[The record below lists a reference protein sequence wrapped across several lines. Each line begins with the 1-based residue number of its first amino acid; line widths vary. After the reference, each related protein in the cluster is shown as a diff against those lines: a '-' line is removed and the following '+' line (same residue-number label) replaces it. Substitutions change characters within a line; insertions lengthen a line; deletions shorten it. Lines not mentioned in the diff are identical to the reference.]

1 MKFFQVKDGNALTN
15 YFAVLEAKI
24 KAKIYLRRKVF
35 YFVLENIPQ
44 PLGRIDDPE
53 FMFENSPYYIEIDNL
68 TDVTRVP
75 VNVPTL
81 GTGMRLMQA
90 AADATPRGT
99 VCLYA
104 RAGVRVDHDAI
115 VSRIVCEQWH
125 AGKNHKTNREMVCNA
140 KRH

>member
-1 MKFFQVKDGNALTN
+1 MGVARGPGNVRA
-15 YFAVLEAKI
+15 
-24 KAKIYLRRKVF
+24 
-35 YFVLENIPQ
+35 
-44 PLGRIDDPE
+44 
-53 FMFENSPYYIEIDNL
+53 
-68 TDVTRVP
+68 
-75 VNVPTL
+75 L

-104 RAGVRVDHDAI
+104 RAGVRADHDAI

-125 AGKNHKTNREMVCNA
+125 AGKNHKTNREMVHNA